1 VPSFTTRLTIDR
13 APQQV
18 FAVLDD
24 LDAARRWMP
33 AIRRILVLTPGEPMG
48 VGFKWRETRR
58 LFGIFRMSL
67 VLTIMEHER
76 PTTWALEFNDGKLRA
91 RATFHLK
98 PSGRGTQATF
108 TEDIED
114 LQGRPE
120 RAQTMLR
127 RMEKQDGDLLERLKA
142 YVEST
147 TEPPAHRPATA
158 APRKTA
164 AKKPPKSSSA
174 SKPVRKTKR

>member
-1 VPSFTTRLTIDR
+1 MPSFSSRLAIDR

-24 LDAARRWMP
+24 LDAAKRWMP
-33 AIRRILVLTPGEPMG
+33 AIRRILVLTPDQPMG

-58 LFGIFRMSL
+58 LFGIFRMSV
-67 VLTIMEHER
+67 VLAIVEQER

-91 RATFHLK
+91 RATFHLE
-98 PSGRGTQATF
+98 PSGHGTQATF
-108 TEDIED
+108 TEEIED
-114 LQGRPE
+114 LQGRAE

-127 RMEKQDGDLLERLKA
+127 RMEKQDGDLLKRLKA

-147 TEPPAHRPATA
+147 TEPPAHRPAPS
-158 APRKTA
+158 APAKAA
-164 AKKPPKSSSA
+164 AKKARKSSAA
-174 SKPVRKTKR
+174 SKPRKAKR